1 MNAQLG
7 GQFSPSSSG
16 KIGLYIQ
23 DNISL
28 SSAIK
33 HVQYAELRGFHAI
46 WQAESRLVRDSIVPL
61 AAYAAVTT
69 RIKLGSGVMNIW
81 TRNPATIASTFFTLD
96 EIAPD
101 RMICGLGTWHE
112 PLATQVG
119 VQRNKHLLAMR
130 EVLTTVR
137 DLLNLETVTLQGDFV
152 HFTNVK
158 IDTTVSRKVPRDVK
172 MMIAATGAKMMA
184 LAGEISDGVLLNYLV
199 SPAYTAD
206 SMTQIEIGAKQA
218 RRSLDEIERPQL
230 IVCSVD
236 NNRQKA
242 LDLARPLVA
251 QYIYQQ
257 PAMMRANG
265 IRHELIDDINH
276 IFQSS
281 APSHQQA
288 LQASQL
294 VSDET
299 VQLVTASGTPDE
311 CKAKIRE
318 YIQAGATYP
327 VLYPLNTDIR
337 SFIDTFA
344 NGY

>member
-1 MNAQLG
+1 MSYSQ
-7 GQFSPSSSG
+7 QSSG
-16 KIGLYIQ
+16 KVGLYIQ

-28 SSAIK
+28 NSAIK

-46 WQAESRLVRDSIVPL
+46 WQAESRLVRDAIVPL

-81 TRNPATIASTFFTLD
+81 TRNVATIASTFFTLD

-101 RMICGLGTWHE
+101 RMICGLGIWHE

-119 VQRNKHLLAMR
+119 IHRHKHLLAMR
-130 EVLTTVR
+130 EVLMSVR
-137 DLLNLETVTLQGDFV
+137 ELLHLETVNLQGDYV
-152 HFTNVK
+152 HLTNVK
-158 IDTTVSRKVPRDVK
+158 IDPTTSRKVPRDVK

-184 LAGEISDGVLLNYLV
+184 LAGEIGDGVLLNYLV

-206 SMTQIEIGAKQA
+206 AMTQIEIGAKQA

-236 NNRQKA
+236 NNRHRA
-242 LDLARPLVA
+242 LDLARPLIA

-265 IRHELIDDINH
+265 IRQELIDDVAH
-276 IFQSS
+276 IFRSS
-281 APSHQQA
+281 APAQQQIA
-288 LQASQL
+288 EASQL
-294 VSDET
+294 IADET
-299 VQLVTASGTPDE
+299 VQQVTASGTPDE

-318 YIQAGATYP
+318 YISAGATYP

-344 NGY
+344 HGY

>member
-1 MNAQLG
+1 MSE
-7 GQFSPSSSG
+7 FVSSSR
-16 KIGLYIQ
+16 KVGLYIQ

-28 SSAIK
+28 SHAIK

-46 WQAESRLVRDSIVPL
+46 WQAESRLVRDPIVPL

-69 RIKLGSGVMNIW
+69 RIKLASGVMNIW

-101 RMICGLGTWHE
+101 RMICGLGIWHE
-112 PLATQVG
+112 PIATQVG

-130 EVLTTVR
+130 EVLTAVR
-137 DLLNLETVTLQGDFV
+137 DLLHLETVTLQGDYV
-152 HFTNVK
+152 HLTNVK
-158 IDTTVSRKVPRDVK
+158 IDPSVSRKVPRDVK

-206 SMTQIEIGAKQA
+206 AMTQIEIGIKQA
-218 RRSLDEIERPQL
+218 QRTLDDIERPQL

-236 NNRQKA
+236 TNRQKA

-265 IRHELIDDINH
+265 IRNELIDNIADV
-276 IFQSS
+276 FRTS
-281 APSHQQA
+281 APAH
-288 LQASQL
+288 LQVLEASQL
-294 VSDET
+294 ISDEV
-299 VQLVTASGTPDE
+299 VQLITASGTPDE

-318 YIQAGATYP
+318 YISAGATYP
-327 VLYPLNTDIR
+327 VLYPLNSDIR